1 MNSMIVKPVISEK
14 SMRLAATGK
23 YIFAVPVSAN
33 KIEIGRA
40 VNKLFKVDV
49 TQVRTLTTKGKVKK
63 LRGVAGRRSDIKK
76 AIVSVKA
83 GQKIKVFE
91 AEPEE
96 DNKGKE
102 KKKDKK

>member
-1 MNSMIVKPVISEK
+1 MSAMIVKPVISEK
-14 SMRLAATGK
+14 SMRLAGSGQYT
-23 YIFAVPVSAN
+23 FTVPSSAN

-49 TQVRTLTTKGKVKK
+49 TTVRTLTTNGKVKK
-63 LRGVAGRRSDIKK
+63 LRGVTGRRKDVKK
-76 AIVSVKA
+76 AVVAVKA

-96 DNKGKE
+96 EPKVKT